1 VKPSNLIVIG
11 TALAVACGSSGP
23 MPDAV
28 PSGAWGGRHLALEVT
43 ESGATVELDCAH
55 GTIGS
60 ALRLDAEGRL
70 SVEGVYVQD
79 HGGPD
84 REAEPEDA
92 HPAVYSGRLDDD
104 KLTITI
110 TLTDDG
116 TTIGPFTVVRNAA
129 ARLYKC
135 K

>member
-1 VKPSNLIVIG
+1 MKLSNLVVIG
-11 TALAVACGSSGP
+11 TALAIACGSSGP

-28 PSGAWGGRHLALEVT
+28 PSGAWGGRHLALAIT
-43 ESGATVELDCAH
+43 ESGATVEFDCAH

-60 ALRLDAEGRL
+60 ALHLDAEGRL
-70 SVEGVYVQD
+70 SVEGVYVQE
-79 HGGPD
+79 HGGPI
-84 REAEPEDA
+84 REGEPENA

-104 KLTITI
+104 RLTITI

-116 TTIGPFTVVRNAA
+116 TTIGPFTVTRNGD